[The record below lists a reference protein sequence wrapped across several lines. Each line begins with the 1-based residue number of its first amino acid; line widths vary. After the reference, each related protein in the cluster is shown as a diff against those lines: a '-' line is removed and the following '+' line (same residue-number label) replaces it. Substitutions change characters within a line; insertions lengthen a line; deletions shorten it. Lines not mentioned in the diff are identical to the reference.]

1 MFERVVA
8 TLLHRYL
15 GKYIQDLDTENLNV
29 GIFGGDVQLS
39 DLKIKPDALYELD
52 LPIEVKVGTI
62 GRINIKIPWGCF
74 NKQSVAIEME
84 DIYVIVAPITDRE
97 YDPEKEKRLIRASK
111 RRKLELLEIG
121 HFLGT
126 DAPESPSFVENL
138 ITTIMNNLQVF
149 IHNIHVRYEDS
160 KLNSDSLFAFGLCLQ
175 SLSIE
180 TTNSKWKPTTS
191 QQGLSSVYQMVKVE
205 SLSIYCNPGC
215 SQLVGKAPGQD
226 SAAPYTWRS
235 DMKRGLETFSVKGE
249 EFEFIL
255 KPITAKMKLI
265 VNKSNEAR
273 VPKLLVDFVLQDAA
287 TQLSRQQYLVLID
300 LMDSFKRIN
309 INRKYRQYHPNKS
322 VSGNVACW
330 WKYLYNGVLE
340 QRVRPYTWSRIS
352 THRKN
357 YRRYRDIYKQTLLKP
372 TDTELKLDLQQCEDL
387 LSITDIIIARE
398 DAKIQLLKEEPERV
412 KAYEKGGIWWKKGAD
427 SEPHPELH
435 VTAGTGRGIWAQLSP
450 SEKTMLCDAIGY
462 NEAASGEIEKP
473 KQYIEH
479 KVNFT
484 LANCSLSLLNRGHEV
499 MVLTLAQFLASLETR
514 PSAKAFKLSGRV
526 ESFVIEGI
534 SLEHDLVPIITADN
548 IYTGNTASNFLSI
561 DFEKN
566 PLNSEADYGL
576 TINLE
581 PVEIVYHEHAISE
594 LMSFV
599 QTATESL
606 SQICYS
612 VTDSCLSC
620 IKSVSAKAIRRC
632 SAMELNI
639 DLKLPYIV
647 LPELGTLQKGGN
659 LLIIDLGHIKISSEL
674 QPNNINLE
682 DATQMEME
690 EKLYDRFYMEFSEFQ
705 VLFCDS
711 GDLWRDAKKLNDSEF
726 HLLPKLQ
733 SQVAFSNSIKPEY
746 RLLPR
751 HKLNITLSSIKF
763 NISDRKIGSVMDFL
777 DNIPLPSPN
786 TVHVS
791 ISSNVVYLASIPEL
805 TNDEFRGDPT
815 VDLLTRIKILIVEA
829 ELKKQNKIELSNID
843 KAGAKMAMLQ
853 VDKNFISS
861 EVSDEENEQWARTVD
876 LPGFDDNV
884 SPNNIINM
892 LLRFM
897 IGEIVVQ
904 LCRSCNRIDKPYLML
919 RISKIC
925 CDAALMEYGPAI
937 QATLGSVQLVDKLH
951 TGNSGEYLEL
961 ISTDPSSDVA
971 SLLYRKVRSD
981 CPDFKSHFHSV
992 EQSLVLDFNRA
1003 SIILHREAFVTLNKY
1018 LQYLLQKVQ
1027 SREIVLWHKLFGK
1040 WTIEPL
1046 SEIWEK
1052 QNDPPIPPGATK
1064 FSYSTRLQE
1073 LKLKFCDTE
1082 MEFLEIKI
1090 GGLESDCLFKAN
1102 ERMVLRFYLS
1112 SITID
1117 DLSDMTLYPKILSIE
1132 DEKVLDMK
1140 YVRHSPRFYK
1150 NPDIDNKKDDVKS
1163 DGNLKIHV
1171 GRIQLV
1177 FFCKMI
1183 LDFQQFMEPF
1193 VRPAL
1198 IPTLICNLE
1207 KYSQEKFSSLRT
1219 CNTRLHLAIDIRTP
1233 SFLFPQKISS
1243 PNLII
1248 FCLGDLSVENFFKE
1262 KSSPVENVPAPVI
1275 DNVLIRLENIQICRA
1290 VMTLAGSL
1298 EIQEPIVDPLSVKF
1312 DVKRAVDYHSTV
1324 RALTGIYVQPTSQ
1337 LLLYQI
1343 VGNIDNIR
1351 INLGQRDLSTI
1362 LNVWVDNFNQGIFI
1376 GEVTNNWTTPSS
1388 PIEAHTPVPPAEDQ
1402 AVKKLQ
1408 AFFFQNEPVRRE
1420 GSVRFTLDSMQ
1431 VYLFSD
1437 CDEILSS
1444 PVRDMNQGLCK
1455 LETGEAT
1462 MTLDVLSDK
1471 SLELKMALQT
1481 CLVEDIRKETDPS
1494 NKKILQS
1501 HTGSTQ
1507 VEDSNISVSTPPI
1520 IDVTFRQTQTG
1531 DKCVDVLVEALRLSL
1546 SISFVLDLSRF
1557 ILDSLPPDR
1566 IYEGGLVNHG
1576 YVGDS
1581 NIPMKQ
1587 SIDTVR
1593 PPSSADSTSG
1603 YFSLKASCMDEQTGI
1618 SISVQIRRPEIMLY
1632 SSSGHTLLLR
1642 TEVLADYSRHPG
1654 RESFVFSLSG
1664 LRLLCKHQVP
1674 HKDQHPYIVLH
1685 PCDIEFAKSQKMSD
1699 DGLKIT
1705 LSIGLIDVHITPN
1718 TVHAITALLEEVNTN
1733 LMAEEPDGT
1742 NVLYG
1747 SIETDDLWSPKKIS
1761 PYTFPHQSSYC
1772 CGTMGRMNEIFTA
1785 AIPKLRIIF
1794 ELEDS
1799 NKRVPMVLLKAAT
1812 EVSVHNWSK
1821 YLQMKGELQIQISY
1835 YNSKVG
1841 AWEPLLEP
1849 CVEEEGV
1856 YRPYEILFKVFRAK
1870 AYPIQP
1876 CMSCDESNEKE
1887 MSSSLSKLSQSK
1899 SLSRVANS
1907 EESETSADEQDVETG
1922 SMMFIRKKQLRND
1935 HKKSK
1940 HESISLISYPE
1951 DSDSDNEEGV
1961 MEKLASA
1968 ISHLFTGDSSD
1979 GEASDSNDSSGA
1991 EPSADTDDN
2000 TDVESM
2006 TSAHHPPSGKESRA
2020 IFLKKQSDSVDSG
2033 LETEGVDKVA
2043 TYVMIESRDRLELS
2057 VTPQS
2062 ISVLTSLHQAF
2073 TLSAPI
2079 PMENELSLINDI
2091 APSSTIT
2098 LLSKAEVGPP
2108 KVLMT
2113 STYER
2118 SDSMPSSPASTPPT
2132 DFFSPLGSEGDP
2144 DYPFIIQSLEDG
2156 FYSRKTDPEVT
2167 SELYSP
2173 YMRFPIEPVSCLYK
2187 KITDQRVRIHI
2198 PGFEEMEVLCPQRTC
2213 NKLHFLQP
2221 IKNNTRYYIVLNVE
2235 CHDWGQKITV
2245 RSPLQVKNETSYA
2258 IAVYYKKAVLETLG
2272 YTVIGESTN
2281 PFEDMFRI
2289 AVIEPD
2295 EVFNVPLTVAHHCK
2309 LYVQPAYVDN
2319 YSICD
2324 TGLWWQDLA
2333 SDLNT
2338 PKDIVCSAKEE
2349 SEPTVFSVRAFCEE
2363 GSPIWRPSRLIPKY
2377 LIRLLP
2383 PLAFH
2388 NRLPYAIE
2396 VKVPSIKYEVRIEAG
2411 EKASIYF
2418 LNLLRTHKISIHV
2431 PSYLGILW
2439 TGTFNLSPDVEEK
2452 IVTMT
2457 TEQDTEGGNKQL
2469 GLSLKVE
2476 RGETC
2481 DVMLHAPYWII
2492 NKTGLPLQIRASL
2505 TDVVYEAQGEEPL
2518 LFCYRKQRKQCIRLR
2533 AYHSSW
2539 SSAFSLD
2546 AFSSSGLVIC
2556 KDRERKRRYR
2566 ILLKVELSEVC
2577 PHLTKIVTL
2586 LPNFIVSNEC
2596 KRPLRFMEENEKADL
2611 WIDLSPT
2618 QTLAFWPDTE
2628 KMNMFVKFRDSKVV
2642 SQHFPITSNHD
2653 TVLRMDKGGGLVVSV
2668 IGGGDKPFSIIFRSY
2683 SPGDAPVRVE
2693 NLCEDLFLKIHQ
2705 QHLGQVALLS
2715 PYQSLLYTW
2724 DDPCKERTLL
2734 WNVYNKK
2741 SKDFMSEIWK
2751 DGYGQERVSFH
2762 MVRKQGSAPTS
2773 SQPPTVTAKLS
2784 ASLKRLS
2791 TPLQSGQSSSSE
2803 DSESD
2808 ELQKPQL
2815 SKKTRKDKV
2824 VVYWV
2829 SYLEGPQRVLMFT
2842 QDERIAYK
2850 ARLRIDSEKSNV
2862 ECFLSLKGIGLSLAS
2877 EITNQLQEV
2886 AYFSARDSAPI
2897 WEVNVA
2903 HKWKPL
2909 TLELAAWVE
2918 DRWRQDAKKAQMKEF
2933 VHVDF
2938 EKMQMTKPFYGELRR
2953 RYNPALWL
2961 QYRKS
2966 QNYSHIHAKLHKF
2979 QIENQMNNAVFP
2991 IVLYPKPLSSQV
3003 VRKVGVKPCFEIVVL
3018 KRNESTQNQLVIKYM
3033 KVLIQEFSIQL
3044 EKNFVLLL
3052 YDLCSSW
3059 LPETKPSVRIR
3070 RDIGILYQ
3078 PLTTWSSPCS
3088 ESRMTV
3094 EYMHL
3099 SPISL
3104 QFSFVFSGTNMHA
3117 SIYDRSYYG
3126 DLMHYLL
3133 DMLTPAHPE
3142 IKGIN
3147 IRTSYFEWK
3156 GLVINRENY
3165 ISEIISHYTSQLIP
3179 QIHVLILGL
3188 DILGNP
3194 YSVVTDFTHG
3204 LGDMYYDPALNQIE
3218 NAEEFSEGLS
3228 LGAQML
3234 MGHLCAGGSGNSS
3247 LITTALPD
3255 GVTPPNFDDDYKK
3268 RRRLCLQQM
3277 CDLPDLLIQNNRTFE
3292 VGITLGM
3299 SGLIIKHLT
3308 GIQQHDG
3315 LEAFFRSVGKGLMG
3329 LLTKPSGGVVDC
3341 IAMATDG
3348 IKRAAETGEEF
3359 VLRTRQPRYLNP
3371 YLGVKPFSVF
3381 EAGGKQLL
3389 MVMNKGHYADSD
3401 IYWTHA
3407 PLQPDGKSYLLITL
3421 QHVFFVEKCR
3431 LWGTWEMEW
3440 GVRVDDIM
3448 SVPNIEDNKLML
3460 KVRQDES
3467 FNYLNGNERAVQCQD
3482 PALLQW
3488 LQKKIEAVMI
3498 LNMEDK
3504 PCPIAADT

>member
-84 DIYVIVAPITDRE
+84 DVYVIVAPITDRE

-126 DAPESPSFVENL
+126 DAPESSSFVENL

-160 KLNSDSLFAFGLCLQ
+160 KLNSDSLFACGLCLQ

-249 EFEFIL
+249 EFEF
-255 KPITAKMKLI
+255 TKMKLI

-322 VSGNVACW
+322 VNGNVAEW

-340 QRVRPYTWSRIS
+340 QR
-352 THRKN
+352 
-357 YRRYRDIYKQTLLKP
+357 
-372 TDTELKLDLQQCEDL
+372 
-387 LSITDIIIARE
+387 
-398 DAKIQLLKEEPERV
+398 LLKEEPERV

-548 IYTGNTASNFLSI
+548 IYT
-561 DFEKN
+561 
-566 PLNSEADYGL
+566 
-576 TINLE
+576 
-581 PVEIVYHEHAISE
+581 E

-612 VTDSCLSC
+612 VTDSCLSG

-647 LPELGTLQKGGN
+647 LPELGTLQK
-659 LLIIDLGHIKISSEL
+659 
-674 QPNNINLE
+674 
-682 DATQMEME
+682 
-690 EKLYDRFYMEFSEFQ
+690 
-705 VLFCDS
+705 
-711 GDLWRDAKKLNDSEF
+711 
-726 HLLPKLQ
+726 
-733 SQVAFSNSIKPEY
+733 
-746 RLLPR
+746 
-751 HKLNITLSSIKF
+751 HKLNVTLSSIKF

-815 VDLLTRIKILIVEA
+815 VDLLTRIKILIVES

-919 RISKIC
+919 RIAKIC

-961 ISTDPSSDVA
+961 ISTDPSADVA

-992 EQSLVLDFNRA
+992 EQSLVLDFTRA
-1003 SIILHREAFVTLNKY
+1003 SVILHREAFVTLNKY

-1027 SREIVLWHKLFGK
+1027 SREIVLCHKIFGK

-1046 SEIWEK
+1046 NEIWEK

-1102 ERMVLRFYLS
+1102 ERMVLRFYLAR
-1112 SITID
+1112 ITID
-1117 DLSDMTLYPKILSIE
+1117 DLSDMTLYPKILSVE

-1150 NPDIDNKKDDVKS
+1150 NPDIDTKKDDVKS
-1163 DGNLKIHV
+1163 DGTLKIHV

-1198 IPTLICNLE
+1198 IPTLIFNLE
-1207 KYSQEKFSSLRT
+1207 KYCLEKFSSLRS
-1219 CNTRLHLAIDIRTP
+1219 CSTRIHLAIDIRTP

-1275 DNVLIRLENIQICRA
+1275 DNILIRLENIQICRA

-1343 VGNIDNIR
+1343 IGNIDNIR

-1420 GSVRFTLDSMQ
+1420 GSVR
-1431 VYLFSD
+1431 
-1437 CDEILSS
+1437 
-1444 PVRDMNQGLCK
+1444 
-1455 LETGEAT
+1455 
-1462 MTLDVLSDK
+1462 
-1471 SLELKMALQT
+1471 
-1481 CLVEDIRKETDPS
+1481 
-1494 NKKILQS
+1494 ILQS

-1581 NIPMKQ
+1581 NIPMKP

-1632 SSSGHTLLLR
+1632 SSSGHALLLR

-1685 PCDIEFAKSQKMSD
+1685 PCDIEFAKSQKMND
-1699 DGLKIT
+1699 DGLKMT
-1705 LSIGLIDVHITPN
+1705 LGVGLIDIHITPN

-1733 LMAEEPDGT
+1733 LMPEEPDGS

-1772 CGTMGRMNEIFTA
+1772 CGTIGRMNEIFTA

-1812 EVSVHNWSK
+1812 EASVHNWSK
-1821 YLQMKGELQIQISY
+1821 YLQMKGELQVQISY

-1876 CMSCDESNEKE
+1876 CMSCDESNERE

-2000 TDVESM
+2000 TDVESL

-2062 ISVLTSLHQAF
+2062 IAVLTSLHQAF

-2144 DYPFIIQSLEDG
+2144 DYLEDG
-2156 FYSRKTDPEVT
+2156 FYSRKTDPEVS

-2173 YMRFPIEPVSCLYK
+2173 YMKFPVEPVSCLYK

-2258 IAVYYKKAVLETLG
+2258 IAIYYKKAVLETLG

-2418 LNLLRTHKISIHV
+2418 LNLLRTHKISIH
-2431 PSYLGILW
+2431 G
-2439 TGTFNLSPDVEEK
+2439 GRG
-2452 IVTMT
+2452 
-2457 TEQDTEGGNKQL
+2457 EGGRGEGK
-2469 GLSLKVE
+2469 GRGKSGRVGGGRGGGKIRREGGAGGREGE
-2476 RGETC
+2476 RGGQNE
-2481 DVMLHAPYWII
+2481 
-2492 NKTGLPLQIRASL
+2492 G
-2505 TDVVYEAQGEEPL
+2505 
-2518 LFCYRKQRKQCIRLR
+2518 RLR
-2533 AYHSSW
+2533 MRGTTY
-2539 SSAFSLD
+2539 FIL
-2546 AFSSSGLVIC
+2546 L
-2556 KDRERKRRYR
+2556 DRERKRRYR
-2566 ILLKVELSEVC
+2566 ILLKVDLSEVC

-2618 QTLAFWPDTE
+2618 QTLAFWPETE

-2653 TVLRMDKGGGLVVSV
+2653 TVLRMDKG
-2668 IGGGDKPFSIIFRSY
+2668 
-2683 SPGDAPVRVE
+2683 
-2693 NLCEDLFLKIHQ
+2693 
-2705 QHLGQVALLS
+2705 VALLS

-2862 ECFLSLKGIGLSLAS
+2862 EFFLSLKGIGLSL
-2877 EITNQLQEV
+2877 EGD
-2886 AYFSARDSAPI
+2886 FS
-2897 WEVNVA
+2897 
-2903 HKWKPL
+2903 
-2909 TLELAAWVE
+2909 LEDE
-2918 DRWRQDAKKAQMKEF
+2918 DG
-2933 VHVDF
+2933 HV
-2938 EKMQMTKPFYGELRR
+2938 
-2953 RYNPALWL
+2953 
-2961 QYRKS
+2961 
-2966 QNYSHIHAKLHKF
+2966 
-2979 QIENQMNNAVFP
+2979 
-2991 IVLYPKPLSSQV
+2991 
-3003 VRKVGVKPCFEIVVL
+3003 
-3018 KRNESTQNQLVIKYM
+3018 
-3033 KVLIQEFSIQL
+3033 
-3044 EKNFVLLL
+3044 
-3052 YDLCSSW
+3052 
-3059 LPETKPSVRIR
+3059 
-3070 RDIGILYQ
+3070 
-3078 PLTTWSSPCS
+3078 
-3088 ESRMTV
+3088 
-3094 EYMHL
+3094 
-3099 SPISL
+3099 
-3104 QFSFVFSGTNMHA
+3104 
-3117 SIYDRSYYG
+3117 
-3126 DLMHYLL
+3126 
-3133 DMLTPAHPE
+3133 
-3142 IKGIN
+3142 
-3147 IRTSYFEWK
+3147 RTS
-3156 GLVINRENY
+3156 
-3165 ISEIISHYTSQLIP
+3165 
-3179 QIHVLILGL
+3179 
-3188 DILGNP
+3188 
-3194 YSVVTDFTHG
+3194 
-3204 LGDMYYDPALNQIE
+3204 
-3218 NAEEFSEGLS
+3218 S
-3228 LGAQML
+3228 L
-3234 MGHLCAGGSGNSS
+3234 
-3247 LITTALPD
+3247 
-3255 GVTPPNFDDDYKK
+3255 DDD
-3268 RRRLCLQQM
+3268 
-3277 CDLPDLLIQNNRTFE
+3277 
-3292 VGITLGM
+3292 
-3299 SGLIIKHLT
+3299 
-3308 GIQQHDG
+3308 
-3315 LEAFFRSVGKGLMG
+3315 
-3329 LLTKPSGGVVDC
+3329 
-3341 IAMATDG
+3341 
-3348 IKRAAETGEEF
+3348 
-3359 VLRTRQPRYLNP
+3359 VLRTL
-3371 YLGVKPFSVF
+3371 
-3381 EAGGKQLL
+3381 
-3389 MVMNKGHYADSD
+3389 
-3401 IYWTHA
+3401 
-3407 PLQPDGKSYLLITL
+3407 
-3421 QHVFFVEKCR
+3421 VEKTPEQLFENLQR
-3431 LWGTWEMEW
+3431 NLIL
-3440 GVRVDDIM
+3440 VDQPSMTI
-3448 SVPNIEDNKLML
+3448 
-3460 KVRQDES
+3460 
-3467 FNYLNGNERAVQCQD
+3467 
-3482 PALLQW
+3482 
-3488 LQKKIEAVMI
+3488 
-3498 LNMEDK
+3498 
-3504 PCPIAADT
+3504 